1 MADEI
6 IIKTTFLLKR
16 GTAANWARVN
26 PILMCGEPGIE
37 TDTMVFR
44 IGDGINHWNTLPGVK
59 VNAATSLLDE
69 NGVAHSFEEIASI
82 ASLEIRSVSEL
93 PVASEETLNAIYLV
107 PNSGAAP
114 NVKDEYITITT
125 TDPIS
130 GETVYSWE
138 LIGTTEV
145 DLSGYATL
153 ESPTFTGVV
162 AVTGDETISGAL
174 SVGGNLTVTGN
185 IQAANL
191 SGGTT
196 GQILTKNSNT
206 NFDFNWSN
214 IQNYQIIDIGSIQSE
229 NYTTVDYTFTQ
240 AETDQIFSDEITI
253 LKLTVSGRI
262 FYFIKLY
269 DGAGAT
275 GSIERINFI
284 HLDTSTGNA
293 RTIEQFSYASI
304 IVPIRYESGEIVGLD
319 KPNFYPRKGLA
330 VTSISGGNHTMIQ
343 MTGSKLSAATAG
355 SDYVAPNGVGAVP
368 TSSGTQGQ
376 ILTKGSGTT
385 YAWADVPHE
394 IKYVELSDGQG
405 TLTQEQHDTLFGV
418 DTFGCIIYTEGTT
431 QTILEKTEVRGSVFY
446 WTATEIVGNQILT
459 KEVSVD
465 YTTDAWIYSAK
476 ELEEKIDL
484 IQIDTSTLPTTLD
497 QTIYNTLF
505 SSKLNKIVDIAE
517 DDHHIR
523 NRVYSYIDD
532 IFDTTAEKTYTRF
545 GCTYNND
552 TAIKRSI
559 ITIDRSNRSCAA
571 PIDYLLNQS
580 YSAGDNI
587 SVSNDTISFT
597 GLEEIPYKTQF
608 TSAELNKLIN
618 YKAYVTYTN
627 GIPINFLFS
636 GTSGS
641 GPTTY
646 IFKGTLFQY
655 RGIFEHSFSINGST
669 LKATTPNAKTIPQ
682 IKGSGTD
689 VLTKFYDSFE
699 IGSAIPGADYIA
711 PGDSRLV
718 TGTTTTSH
726 VTNAGTSGSASSLT
740 LNVDNNGVLS
750 FTYVPNTPTTLPT
763 FEDVTVATATTINE
777 V

>member
-16 GTAANWARVN
+16 GTAADWARVN

-82 ASLEIRSVSEL
+82 ASLEVRSVSEL
-93 PVASEETLNAIYLV
+93 PAASEETMNAIYLV
-107 PNSGAAP
+107 PNSGSSP
-114 NVKDEYITITT
+114 NVKDEYITIKS
-125 TDPIS
+125 TDPVS
-130 GETVYSWE
+130 GEDVYSWE

-145 DLSGYATL
+145 DLSGYARL

-174 SVGGNLTVTGN
+174 TVAGN

-206 NFDFNWSN
+206 NFDFGWSS
-214 IQNYQIIDIGSIQSE
+214 IQNYKIIDIGSIQSE

-269 DGAGAT
+269 NGAPNS

-284 HLDTSTGNA
+284 HIETSTGTA

-304 IVPIRYESGEIVGLD
+304 IVPLIYESGEVVGLSN
-319 KPNFYPRKGLA
+319 PNFYPRKGLA
-330 VTSISGGNHTMIQ
+330 VSSIGGGNHTMIQ
-343 MTGSKLSAATAG
+343 MTGSQLGAATAG

-523 NRVYSYIDD
+523 NRVYSYVDD
-532 IFDTTAEKTYTRF
+532 IFDDVAEKTYTRF
-545 GCTYNND
+545 GCTYSDGND
-552 TAIKRSI
+552 IIRSI
-559 ITIDRSNRSCAA
+559 IAIDRSNRSCAA
-571 PIDYLLNQS
+571 PVDYLLNQS
-580 YSAGDNI
+580 YTAGTGIDITNN
-587 SVSNDTISFT
+587 VISFD
-597 GLEEIPYKTQF
+597 GLEEIPFKTQF
-608 TSAELNKLIN
+608 TAAELDKLIN
-618 YKAYVTYTN
+618 YKAYITYTN
-627 GIPINFLFS
+627 GSPINFLFS
-636 GTSGS
+636 GTFGNN
-641 GPTTY
+641 PTTY
-646 IFKGTLFQY
+646 QFKGTLFQY
-655 RGIFEHSFSINGST
+655 KGIFEHAFSINGST
-669 LKATTPNAKTIPQ
+669 LKATTPTSKIVPQ
-682 IKGSGTD
+682 VKDSGTN
-689 VLTKFYDSFE
+689 VLTKFYDNFE
-699 IGSAIPGADYIA
+699 IGSAVAGTDYIA

-763 FEDVTVATATTINE
+763 FEDVTVATATTNS
-777 V
+777 